1 MSKPQETRP
10 EWLVENSFT
19 VLALLATALTLVITA
34 VHFQN
39 IPAEVWARPNVAA
52 LEYFQLGD
60 QLLSVLVL
68 GTLLAFG
75 IRGHFGVGLRFFCAA
90 LSGASAYAEMF
101 VMSAE
106 AVPYGPQEFWTP
118 FGIVMSIGS
127 AAMLETMAALMDGL
141 EISEEV

>member
-19 VLALLATALTLVITA
+19 VLALLATALSLVITA

-60 QLLSVLVL
+60 QLLSVLV
-68 GTLLAFG
+68 
-75 IRGHFGVGLRFFCAA
+75 RFFCAA
-90 LSGASAYAEMF
+90 LSGASAFAEMF

-106 AVPYGPQEFWTP
+106 AVPYGPQVFWTP